1 MQEELSKK
9 YSFWNL
15 LKDPTIEKIRIPI
28 IQRDYAQGREG
39 KEYLRK
45 RFLEALIDETLD
57 KEDKTQL
64 LDFVYGKQ
72 KNNEVNPLDGQQRLT
87 TLWLLHWYIAY
98 VTEELGNEENKR
110 LLLKFSYETR
120 RSSRDFCKMLCEQL
134 PNLPKGVKIVD
145 HIKNQKWFL
154 SAWNQDPTV
163 RAMLN
168 MIGGTDK
175 RDNNKQDIPDGIE
188 EFLANKDVDVL
199 KDYWRK
205 LTDSNGCPIYFY
217 YMSLEKLAQSDELYI
232 KMNARGKALSHFENF
247 KADLIDWMANP
258 ENPNTSKFISVVN
271 GGKYT
276 GHLYYQMIS
285 SKIDGVWS
293 AYFWNTTKS
302 DSWKGDKM
310 IDNLFLRFFCRYEL
324 DQYIIKHNLRDY
336 KSDSK
341 YELLTSLANESE
353 PYSSFDVF
361 AELLDY
367 QEICDFERILDKL
380 SRNKDIINIA
390 IAPCWDKKQNVVFD
404 KYGQRTDV
412 AFLAACLFLQR
423 DVEFDEAK
431 FTTWMRIVWNIITNT
446 DINNSDTMISAMN
459 LIFQLS
465 EHCDEIVKYIAHHDK
480 DFESSKE
487 AMNEERRKCIFIESD
502 LNWETA
508 FIQAESHA
516 FFKGSIGFL
525 LRDYE
530 NDSDTIEKFERRLYL
545 AQYLFNDKGIN
556 HSVDNDYLILRGIIS
571 QYHDFGLIINR
582 SFMDESDPNNTF
594 KVMLRTDTIAQTC
607 ISTWLDKFASPT
619 DADRGWSEL
628 KKHISDLIKSTSS
641 TFDDWYSKPHELL
654 YKTPDLIKW
663 MQEESRGKK
672 KFHINGYGY
681 YVKVGRAN
689 SNNDWM
695 FITGYR
701 NELITALQD
710 NNILLKDW
718 LPSIKVGEQILYQS
732 SWSIYYQYSEHTCIT
747 LSPEHITVSR
757 QNENGVPIEEKFWS
771 ITDFFYQDHK
781 ENDLIKEIKET
792 LGQFGSAKPG

>member
-15 LKDPTIEKIRIPI
+15 LKDPAIEKIKIPI

-57 KEDKTQL
+57 KEGETQL

-72 KNNEVNPLDGQQRLT
+72 KYNEVNPLDGQQRLT

-134 PNLPKGVKIVD
+134 PNLPKGVKIVE

-163 RAMLN
+163 NAMLN
-168 MIGGTDK
+168 MIGGTD
-175 RDNNKQDIPDGIE
+175 NKQDLSDGLE
-188 EFLANKDVDVL
+188 KFLANKNMEVL
-199 KDYWRK
+199 KEYWRK
-205 LTDSNGCPIYFY
+205 LTDSNNCPIYFY

-232 KMNARGKALSHFENF
+232 KMNARGKVLSHFENF
-247 KADLIDWMANP
+247 KADFIDWMANP
-258 ENPNTSKFISVVN
+258 ENPDTTQFSRVID

-276 GHLYYQMIS
+276 KHLYYQMIS

-302 DSWKGDKM
+302 DSWKEDKM

-324 DQYIIKHNLRDY
+324 GQYIIKNNLREY
-336 KSDSK
+336 KSYSK
-341 YELLTSLANESE
+341 YELLTSMANENE

-367 QEICDFERILDKL
+367 QVICNLERIFDKL
-380 SRNKDIINIA
+380 SDNEAFINIA
-390 IAPCWDKKQNVVFD
+390 IAPCWEKKQNVVFA

-412 AFLAACLFLQR
+412 VFLAACLFLQR
-423 DVEFDEAK
+423 DVEFDETK

-459 LIFQLS
+459 LIYELS
-465 EHCDEIVKYIAHHDK
+465 EHCDDIVKYIAHHDK
-480 DFESSKE
+480 NFDSSKE
-487 AMNEERRKCIFIESD
+487 AMNEEKRKCIFIESD
-502 LNWETA
+502 PNWEEA

-516 FFKGSIGFL
+516 FFKGCIGFL

-530 NDSDTIEKFERRLYL
+530 NDTDSIEKFKRRLHL
-545 AQYLFNDKGIN
+545 AQFLFDENGIN

-571 QYHDFGLIINR
+571 QYPDFDWIMNR
-582 SFMDESDPNNTF
+582 SFTDESVNDSNNSF
-594 KVMLRTDTIAQTC
+594 KAMLRTDTIAQNC
-607 ISTWLDKFASPT
+607 ISKWLNEFASLIDT
-619 DADRGWSEL
+619 DRGWSKL
-628 KKHISDLIKSTSS
+628 KRHILGLTSKSS
-641 TFDDWYSKPHELL
+641 TFEEWYSKPHELL
-654 YKTPDLIKW
+654 YKTSGLIKW
-663 MQEESRGKK
+663 MQEESGGGKK
-672 KFHINGYGY
+672 KFHINGYGA
-681 YVKVGRAN
+681 YVKVGRAK
-689 SNNDWM
+689 SSYDWM

-701 NELITALQD
+701 NELISALQAHH
-710 NNILLKDW
+710 IVPEDW
-718 LPSIKVGEQILYQS
+718 LFSIQVGEHILYQS
-732 SWSIYYQYSEHTCIT
+732 SWSISYQYSEFVYIEM
-747 LSPEHITVSR
+747 SPEWISVYKLDDNGNKIEDKNKSWNVTEYYTKNINDSLIDEI
-757 QNENGVPIEEKFWS
+757 QNAL
-771 ITDFFYQDHK
+771 K
-781 ENDLIKEIKET
+781 EMQNL
-792 LGQFGSAKPG
+792 